1 MYTTIHRAAATS
13 TISTRGPRRG
23 SAYISRERRAELLRE
38 QAVSANSPE
47 EKLALSY
54 RSAREK
60 GALLLGAPPR
70 RGPNNVWLRLERECP
85 AMAEWARTFRGYSDL
100 VSAIDAGLPRKVDGE
115 FARQF
120 LWAVGQFFERVE
132 AEQNQENAAA

>member
-1 MYTTIHRAAATS
+1 MYTNMHRSETAS
-13 TISTRGPRRG
+13 TLSTRGSRRG
-23 SAYISRERRAELLRE
+23 STYIGRARRAELLRE
-38 QAVSANSPE
+38 QAVSESRPE
-47 EKLALSY
+47 DKLALAY

-85 AMAEWARTFRGYSDL
+85 SLAEWARTFRGYSSL
-100 VSAIDAGLPRKVDGE
+100 VSAIEAGLPRNVDRE

-120 LWAVGQFFERVE
+120 LWAVGQFFDRVE